1 MVERYRASMLA
12 VDATFLDL
20 VRAEDL
26 VLATDLM
33 VPFAHWITPQSQPKR
48 FDTHFLLVAAPV
60 EQLGAHDG
68 GESVE
73 GFWIAPQQALA
84 DTEAGG
90 RTLVFPTLMN
100 LTKLARY
107 ATVAEAVTATRASPV
122 VTVSPRAERTPR
134 DASCTSRPRPATA

>member
-1 MVERYRASMLA
+1 DAGDTHRLVETYRAPLLA
-12 VDATFLDL
+12 GQTTFLDL

-33 VPFAHWITPQSQPKR
+33 VPFAHWITPERQPKR

-73 GFWIAPQQALA
+73 GFWIAPQQALSDA
-84 DTEAGG
+84 EAGA
-90 RTLVFPTLMN
+90 RTLVLPTQMN
-100 LTKLARY
+100 LLKLTRY
-107 ATVAEAVTATRASPV
+107 ASVAEAVAATRASPI
-122 VTVSPRAERTPR
+122 VTVTPR
-134 DASCTSRPRPATA
+134 VERLASGRKL